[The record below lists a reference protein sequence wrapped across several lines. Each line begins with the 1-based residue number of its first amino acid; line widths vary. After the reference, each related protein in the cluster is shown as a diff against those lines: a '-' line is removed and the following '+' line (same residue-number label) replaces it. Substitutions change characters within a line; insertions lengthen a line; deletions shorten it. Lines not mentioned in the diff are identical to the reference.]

1 MIIRQP
7 RHPNHLSQDPDSI
20 SLTFLE
26 QFVLVHF
33 ILLEVLVWKQS
44 NITEP
49 NCSWGF
55 CSQHLY
61 GSGWCAPVNLGC
73 SCMFSNNVG
82 KCPVDFGC
90 ACSTHVSSGRP
101 WIWRSFHIQHK
112 HKSVEPDFHLR
123 LSTLWCK
130 NPDQQVDDPHS
141 LLQECQL

>member
-1 MIIRQP
+1 M
-7 RHPNHLSQDPDSI
+7 
-20 SLTFLE
+20 FL
-26 QFVLVHF
+26 F
-33 ILLEVLVWKQS
+33 ILLEVFVWKQLH
-44 NITEP
+44 ITEP

-73 SCMFSNNVG
+73 SCTFSSNVG
-82 KCPVDFGC
+82 KWPADFGC

-123 LSTLWCK
+123 LSILWCK
-130 NPDQQVDDPHS
+130 NPDRQVDDPHS
-141 LLQECQL
+141 LLQECHLKMMWSQWKKDDWVNHLFRKVFTSSMLS